1 MGRAYVALG
10 ANLGTREAT
19 LRRAVARLDGR
30 EDTVVV
36 ALSQLRETEP
46 VGLLDQPRFLN
57 GVVVLD
63 THLGPRGLLDAL
75 LEIERELGRVR
86 DGVRNGPRPVDLDL
100 LLYDGETIDEPDLT
114 VPHPRLHERRF
125 VLEPLADIDP
135 ALSVPGRGTV
145 AELLAA
151 LDDRASTLGQ

>member
-19 LRRAVARLDGR
+19 LRRAVALLDRR
-30 EDTVVV
+30 EDTTIV
-36 ALSQLRETEP
+36 ALSQLRETDP
-46 VGLLDQPRFLN
+46 IGYLDQPRFLN
-57 GVVVLD
+57 GVVALD
-63 THLGPRGLLDAL
+63 TDLVPRDLLAVL

-86 DGVRNGPRPVDLDL
+86 NRVRNRPRPIDLDL
-100 LLYDGETIDEPDLT
+100 LLYDEETIDEPELT

-125 VLEPLADIDP
+125 VLEPLADIEP
-135 ALSVPGRGTV
+135 ELRVPGHGTV

-151 LDDRASTLGQ
+151 LEPATDD